1 MQLAFVDGAINPFKT
16 SPVSGIATARRK
28 SADQHSRRNGCEAQA
43 LPGGQF
49 TGYQKMNG
57 TNKPP
62 PAQRG
67 GRRPANL
74 VDSQLEHLES
84 MVQYVT
90 RGDAVSVLVT
100 LDHEYWEK
108 RVRALEETHELI
120 ASQRKRIIKLLDQL
134 GSEAQMKLRRRTAA

>member
-1 MQLAFVDGAINPFKT
+1 MQLAFVDGAINLFKT
-16 SPVSGIATARRK
+16 SPVFGIATARKK
-28 SADQHSRRNGCEAQA
+28 SADRHSRRNGCEAQA
-43 LPGGQF
+43 LPGDQF

-57 TNKPP
+57 TNKPS
-62 PAQRG
+62 PALR
-67 GRRPANL
+67 GRRSANL

-108 RVRALEETHELI
+108 RVRTLEETHELI
-120 ASQRKRIIKLLDQL
+120 ASQRKRVIKLLDQL

>member
-1 MQLAFVDGAINPFKT
+1 MPD
-16 SPVSGIATARRK
+16 
-28 SADQHSRRNGCEAQA
+28 
-43 LPGGQF
+43 GQF

-62 PAQRG
+62 PAQR

-90 RGDAVSVLVT
+90 RGDAVSVQVT

-134 GSEAQMKLRRRTAA
+134 GSEAQVKLSRRTAA